1 MYVSKCEVKK
11 VCVCVCVFGVNGV
24 HVSDLFYEYLL
35 WGIDLGWQEGGGE
48 VGGRKVQKS
57 SLNFFFQK

>member
-1 MYVSKCEVKK
+1 M
-11 VCVCVCVFGVNGV
+11 CVCVFGVNGV